1 MGSSV
6 CEPEFKVIIFLPCK
20 ICGNEK
26 YAVAVDY
33 QILDQKLTGPPVTT
47 QRNIKFGQFFS
58 KLLINYTLLHQHVL
72 FTGII

>member
-47 QRNIKFGQFFS
+47 DAISNLEEKNSQI
-58 KLLINYTLLHQHVL
+58 VD
-72 FTGII
+72 